1 MNERVRTTDS
11 KMKVMPE
18 MILGLDM
25 ILVLL
30 GVVFCSF
37 FIFKKKSIDA
47 NLMFFPGVK
56 N

>member
-25 ILVLL
+25 ILLEL
-30 GVVFCSF
+30 EGVFFSL
-37 FIFKKKSIDA
+37 FIFQKESIDA
-47 NLMFFPGVK
+47 NLMFFLGVK